1 MPLPTGFRR
10 SKATI
15 SRSRTIEVLLL
26 LAVTACGG
34 EGLLLPSSGEPSRIT
49 VVSGDGQT
57 DTVGRPLADS
67 LVVLV
72 TDPENRAVSGVEV
85 EFVVPAG
92 AAVSPN
98 DTVLTGA
105 DGKAAVH
112 YTLSTTAGDQLVQAR
127 AKPVVPSPSLN
138 LAFHHTALP
147 DVPTSLVTVGGNQQ
161 IGETGAALRDSLVVM
176 AQDQYGNGV
185 PGVEVTWE
193 ANGGE
198 VSPGSVITG
207 QDGRAAT
214 QRILGDRPGSYATT
228 AFAGDLEG
236 SPVAFTATGAGP
248 QLVVTRQ
255 PSGSASAGVPLGR
268 QPVLQLQTSAGTP
281 LERSGVS
288 VTVQI
293 ATGGG
298 SLGGQVTGRSNG
310 AGVVA
315 FEDLSIRGSPGAR
328 TLIFAASDFTSAIS
342 DEIDVGPGPPVPGA
356 STAAVPHGAAG
367 APTEITVQLQDAFGT
382 PVEGAAERIAISVA
396 GANPA
401 ASLTA
406 TDRGDGSYTASYT
419 PTIAGTDVVDVRVNG
434 EAVPGSP
441 FASVV
446 GAGAAD
452 PSTTT
457 AAISRSGFFGS
468 TITVVVTTRDAA
480 GNLLGRGGD
489 QVQMQV
495 DGGAL
500 VALSDRGDGTYTTSF
515 FGGFAAVR
523 IDIFLN
529 GNPIA
534 GSPFTS

>member
-1 MPLPTGFRR
+1 M
-10 SKATI
+10 
-15 SRSRTIEVLLL
+15 
-26 LAVTACGG
+26 
-34 EGLLLPSSGEPSRIT
+34 
-49 VVSGDGQT
+49 
-57 DTVGRPLADS
+57 
-67 LVVLV
+67 
-72 TDPENRAVSGVEV
+72 TDPGNRPVSGVEV

-92 AAVSPN
+92 AVVAPN

-112 YTLSTTAGDQLVQAR
+112 YTLATTAGDQLVQAR

-138 LAFHHTALP
+138 TAFHQTALP
-147 DVPTSLVTVGGNQQ
+147 DVPTSLVLVRGNQQ
-161 IGETGAALRDSLVVM
+161 IGETGAPLRDSLVVM
-176 AQDQYGNGV
+176 AQDRYGNGV
-185 PGVEVTWE
+185 AGVEVTWE

-198 VSPGSVITG
+198 VIPGSVTTG
-207 QDGRAAT
+207 ADGRAAA

-228 AFAGDLEG
+228 ASAGNLEG
-236 SPVAFTATGAGP
+236 SPVAFIATGAGP

-255 PSGSASAGVPLGR
+255 PSPSASAGVPLGR
-268 QPVLQLQTSAGTP
+268 QPVLQLQSPAGTP
-281 LERSGVS
+281 LERSGVA

-293 ATGGG
+293 ASGGG
-298 SLGGQVTGRSNG
+298 SLGGQVTVRSNG
-310 AGVVA
+310 AGVVT
-315 FEDLSIRGSPGAR
+315 FEDLSIRGAPGAR

-356 STAAVPHGAAG
+356 SSAAVPNGAAG
-367 APTEITVQLQDAFGT
+367 MPTEITVQLQDAFGT
-382 PVEGAAERIAISVA
+382 PVADAADRIAISVT

-401 ASLTA
+401 ASLTV
-406 TDRGDGSYTASYT
+406 TDRGNGSYTASYT

-468 TITVVVTTRDAA
+468 TVTVVVTTRDAA
-480 GNLLGRGGD
+480 GNVLGRGGD

-495 DGGAL
+495 DGGSL
-500 VALSDRGDGTYTTSF
+500 VALTDRGDGTYIASF